1 MTTEAVRLEVQSR
14 TILGKKV
21 GQLRRAGIVPV
32 HLYGP
37 GIDSRALQCEQRAVL
52 RALAQSGGNTPIV
65 VNVEGE
71 SGEQLTVPREV
82 QWHPVRGNILH
93 VDLLAVSSTQT
104 MAAQVPITLMGDAP
118 IGTLVTQLIRE
129 LTVEARPLDIPGEVT
144 VDLGDMGSEGGT
156 VRTADIALPAGVTLV
171 TDGEEV
177 VVRVELDRGPEL
189 EETPGEPAAEPGE
202 AEAEQSE

>member
-1 MTTEAVRLEVQSR
+1 MTTEAVKLEVQPR

-21 GQLRRAGIVPV
+21 SQLRRAGIVPV

-37 GIDSRALQCEQRAVL
+37 GIDSRSLQCEQRAVL

-104 MAAQVPITLMGDAP
+104 MAAQVPITLEGDAP
-118 IGTLVTQLIRE
+118 TGTLVTQLIRE
-129 LTVEARPLDIPGEVT
+129 LTVEARPLDIPGEVV
-144 VDLGDMGSEGGT
+144 VDLGGMNPEGGS
-156 VRTADIALPAGVTLV
+156 VRAEDIALPAGVTLI

-177 VVRVELDRGPEL
+177 VVRVELDRGPEEA
-189 EETPGEPAAEPGE
+189 EEAPAAEQGG
-202 AEAEQSE
+202 AEAEESE

>member
-1 MTTEAVRLEVQSR
+1 MTTEAVKLEVQPR

-21 GQLRRAGIVPV
+21 SQLRRAGIVPV

-37 GIDSRALQCEQRAVL
+37 GIDSRSLQCEQRAVL

-104 MAAQVPITLMGDAP
+104 MAAQVPITLEGDAP
-118 IGTLVTQLIRE
+118 TGTLVTQLIRE
-129 LTVEARPLDIPGEVT
+129 LTVEARPLDIPGEVV
-144 VDLGDMGSEGGT
+144 VDLGGMNPEGGS
-156 VRTADIALPAGVTLV
+156 VRAADIALPAGVTLI

-177 VVRVELDRGPEL
+177 VVRVELDRGPEEA
-189 EETPGEPAAEPGE
+189 EEAPAAEQGG
-202 AEAEQSE
+202 AEAEESE

>member
-1 MTTEAVRLEVQSR
+1 MTTEAVRLEVQPR

-37 GIDSRALQCEQRAVL
+37 GIDSKALQCEQRAIL

-65 VNVEGE
+65 VSVEGE
-71 SGEQLTVPREV
+71 PGEQLTIPREV

-93 VDLLAVSSTQT
+93 VDLLAVSSTQM
-104 MAAQVPITLMGDAP
+104 MAAQVPIALIGDAP
-118 IGTLVTQLIRE
+118 TGTLVTQLIRE

-144 VDLGDMGSEGGT
+144 VDLGEMESEGGT

-171 TDGEEV
+171 TDGEEI
-177 VVRVELDRGPEL
+177 VVRVELDRGPEP
-189 EETPGEPAAEPGE
+189 EEAQEEPVAEPGE

>member
-1 MTTEAVRLEVQSR
+1 MTTEAVRLEVQPR

-21 GQLRRAGIVPV
+21 SQLRRAGIVPV

-71 SGEQLTVPREV
+71 GGEQLTVPREV

-104 MAAQVPITLMGDAP
+104 MAAQVPVNLEGDAP
-118 IGTLVTQLIRE
+118 TGTLVTQLVRE
-129 LTVEARPLDIPGEVT
+129 LTVEARPLDIPGEVV
-144 VDLGDMGSEGGT
+144 VDLGEMDPEGGT
-156 VRTADIALPAGVTLV
+156 VRAVDIALPAGVMLV
-171 TDGEEV
+171 TDGEEI
-177 VVRVELDRGPEL
+177 VVRVELDRGPEP
-189 EETPGEPAAEPGE
+189 EEAEEEPAAEPGE
-202 AEAEQSE
+202 AEAGESE

>member
-1 MTTEAVRLEVQSR
+1 MTTEAVKLEVQPR

-21 GQLRRAGIVPV
+21 SQLRRAGIVPV

-37 GIDSRALQCEQRAVL
+37 GIDSRSLQCEQRAVL

-104 MAAQVPITLMGDAP
+104 MAAQVPITLEGDAP
-118 IGTLVTQLIRE
+118 TGTLVTQLIRE
-129 LTVEARPLDIPGEVT
+129 LTVEARPLDIPGEVV
-144 VDLGDMGSEGGT
+144 VDLGGMNPEGGS
-156 VRTADIALPAGVTLV
+156 VRAADIALLAGVTLI

-177 VVRVELDRGPEL
+177 VVRVELDRGPEEA
-189 EETPGEPAAEPGE
+189 EEAPAAEQGG
-202 AEAEQSE
+202 AEAEESE

>member
-1 MTTEAVRLEVQSR
+1 MTTEAVKLEVQPR

-21 GQLRRAGIVPV
+21 SQLRRAGIVPV

-37 GIDSRALQCEQRAVL
+37 GIDSRSLQCEQRAVL

-104 MAAQVPITLMGDAP
+104 MAAQVPITLEGDAP
-118 IGTLVTQLIRE
+118 TGTLVTQLIRE
-129 LTVEARPLDIPGEVT
+129 LTVEARPLDIPGEVV
-144 VDLGDMGSEGGT
+144 VDLGGMNPEGES
-156 VRTADIALPAGVTLV
+156 VRAADIALPAGVTLI

-177 VVRVELDRGPEL
+177 VVRVELDRGPEEA
-189 EETPGEPAAEPGE
+189 EEAPAAEQGG
-202 AEAEQSE
+202 AEAEESE

>member
-1 MTTEAVRLEVQSR
+1 M
-14 TILGKKV
+14 
-21 GQLRRAGIVPV
+21 
-32 HLYGP
+32 
-37 GIDSRALQCEQRAVL
+37 L

-104 MAAQVPITLMGDAP
+104 MAAQVPITLEGDAP
-118 IGTLVTQLIRE
+118 TGTLVTQLIRE
-129 LTVEARPLDIPGEVT
+129 LTVEARPLDIPGEVV
-144 VDLGDMGSEGGT
+144 VDLGGMNPEGGS
-156 VRTADIALPAGVTLV
+156 VRAADIALPAGVTLI

-177 VVRVELDRGPEL
+177 VVRVELDRGPEEA
-189 EETPGEPAAEPGE
+189 EEAPAAEQGG
-202 AEAEQSE
+202 AEAEESE